1 MIKEKRIQSLVSKL
15 IPKSYLNSIP
25 FHKSKKSSPKIRRII
40 VSETQNPIPAQREII
55 AQQNQSSARS
65 KPEIRKRRGFTA
77 ADSIARRIPGYRNN
91 DYADVDNYLSRHD
104 GPSRLCPL
112 QMTRTDAI
120 PAFPLCVPVP
130 APPSLIKASKSSVC
144 LESGHPRRGCRGY
157 PKDQETEGAGRY

>member
-1 MIKEKRIQSLVSKL
+1 MSRFNSLPQIEEIFSQDPQNHRLRNSKSH
-15 IPKSYLNSIP
+15 P
-25 FHKSKKSSPKIRRII
+25 R
-40 VSETQNPIPAQREII
+40 SEGNYRPTKPILGNP
-55 AQQNQSSARS
+55 RS
-65 KPEIRKRRGFTA
+65 KPETAIRKRRGFTA

-120 PAFPLCVPVP
+120 PAFPLCVPPLPVP